1 MHCIPVFL
9 DVAAVVLI
17 VFIITIQNLS
27 VFVVT
32 ATQQQLIIA
41 LRARQ
46 VTTTRI
52 LTEIIESA
60 PIARRNINT
69 LWREVRQSPVGLQ
82 RRCSVISSSFV
93 DISTGAFC
101 GSRQQAR
108 SSLISFPP
116 KYRLDKRHCVVG
128 RASCPAPRLGMI
140 VPAMMTAGANTN
152 DDCDN
157 DADDGEQQQQ
167 QQQLV
172 AVDHIA
178 SILHTAVESI
188 SITTCATTS
197 NNVYQSSYRRRI
209 LHESISTLQNLKI
222 HAMTYDTVVDYDE
235 NANNIHTV
243 STYHEDKSIKELVTV
258 LTYESITTINTIH
271 KLIHRV
277 NNKAMN
283 KRNKGKPSSGHA
295 WKALASVVSSTF
307 SPLSLMNAMNSV
319 QNLNN
324 HSKNDN
330 NDDEVN
336 DNNLGNTLA
345 ILTIGLA
352 LSMNYSNTTATSIST
367 LNDDSNDY
375 TATMTKLIAG
385 AILPGDEVTAVV
397 NNNNGNVHSMARA
410 SVLGLLRLA
419 TIMNKS
425 IENDGRCCID
435 LQIIARIENGFRVGS
450 TLSRNSVNYGNN
462 DDELSQAAANLLSSV
477 YSGNNGGDDITDDNG
492 NALPLSKDV
501 IAPMLAIIANI
512 RPWEYVQVEKL
523 VRTAVSMDLWYSA
536 EQLCDSAIDTVLSAH
551 QSTTNEMYSKS
562 IMTTISPYNE
572 EDSGSKLITSIPQN
586 SSAHIAAQI
595 IIDMTLESRLY
606 RRADTFATKYYS
618 FGGPGR
624 FAEARFMH
632 ALDTIG
638 KIVKKRQVQLID
650 KQVERVDAMVDKV
663 VGEDYSQR
671 WGSVPQTSSHLQWR
685 DSEAGSVLT
694 MKVRIR
700 EFIFRRLRASNM
712 HSAAARLASLWQM
725 EYEQDPVQMMKE
737 LEQRRLTYLQ
747 WDDVGCPGNN
757 VDNTTG
763 IPLPDLISD
772 PDDLLMQFNL
782 LLDSSGS
789 DVVIGFDCEWH
800 ESINFVALLQ
810 LSSTTNSL
818 LLDIPALTVTK
829 EGCEALRSTV
839 GKLFSRST
847 DNYTQQ
853 QEQERVIGFSCK
865 DDIKR
870 LRASPCVPSTANH
883 WFPQQQTLCV
893 EDLRNV
899 IAEMNPLGGGI
910 GMKLLGLSRACEIFL
925 GGKGL
930 EKNEQCSDWLCRP
943 LTREQREY
951 ACLDAWACAAIYS
964 KIINS
969 LNKDAKYG
977 GRMREVKD
985 QK

>member
-1 MHCIPVFL
+1 MHYIPISL

-17 VFIITIQNLS
+17 VFIITIHNKLS
-27 VFVVT
+27 VIVVVT
-32 ATQQQLIIA
+32 LIIG

-46 VTTTRI
+46 VTSRLLAAIRKRPTR
-52 LTEIIESA
+52 A
-60 PIARRNINT
+60 VWPG
-69 LWREVRQSPVGLQ
+69 VRQSPVCLQ
-82 RRCSVISSSFV
+82 RHCSTVISSSFV

-101 GSRQQAR
+101 GSQQQAR
-108 SSLISFPP
+108 SSLGNRISYPTTN
-116 KYRLDKRHCVVG
+116 KLLDRRQIFVG
-128 RASCPAPRLGMI
+128 RASCPTSRVGMI
-140 VPAMMTAGANTN
+140 VPAMKTAAANTN
-152 DDCDN
+152 DDNDN
-157 DADDGEQQQQ
+157 GDQQP

-172 AVDHIA
+172 VVDHIA

-188 SITTCATTS
+188 NIHTCATTS
-197 NNVYQSSYRRRI
+197 NNVDLSYYRRRI
-209 LHESISTLQNLKI
+209 VHEAISTLQNLKI
-222 HAMTYDTVVDYDE
+222 HAMTYDTIVDYDE

-243 STYHEDKSIKELVTV
+243 STDHDENKSSIKELLTV
-258 LTYESITTINTIH
+258 LTYESITTINILH
-271 KLIHRV
+271 KLIQRV
-277 NNKAMN
+277 NNKAKN

-295 WKALASVVSSTF
+295 WKALAFVVSSTF
-307 SPLSLMNAMNSV
+307 PPLLLLNAMNSV
-319 QNLNN
+319 QKNCNNNN
-324 HSKNDN
+324 HSKDDNN

-336 DNNLGNTLA
+336 DDNLWNTLA

-352 LSMNYSNTTATSIST
+352 LSMDYNNTATASINT
-367 LNDDSNDY
+367 LNDDSNDK
-375 TATMTKLIAG
+375 TATMTKMIAG
-385 AILPGDEVTAVV
+385 AILPGDEGTAVDINLQHHV
-397 NNNNGNVHSMARA
+397 NIHSMARA
-410 SVLGLLRLA
+410 VVLGLLRLA
-419 TIMNKS
+419 TNMNKAMD
-425 IENDGRCCID
+425 NNGYYCCID
-435 LQIIARIENGFRVGS
+435 LQIIARIENGFHVGN
-450 TLSRNSVNYGNN
+450 TLSSNSVNYGNN

-492 NALPLSKDV
+492 NALLLSKDV

-512 RPWEYVQVEKL
+512 RPWEYVQVDKL

-536 EQLCDSAIDTVLSAH
+536 EQLCDSAIDTVLLAH
-551 QSTTNEMYSKS
+551 QSTVNEMLYSKS

-572 EDSGSKLITSIPQN
+572 EEDSGVSKLITSIPQN
-586 SSAHIAAQI
+586 SIAHIAAQI
-595 IIDMTLESRLY
+595 IIDVTLESRLY

-624 FAEARFMH
+624 FAEARYMH

-638 KIVKKRQVQLID
+638 KIIKKRQVQLID

-663 VGEDYSQR
+663 VGDDYSQK
-671 WGSVPQTSSHLQWR
+671 WGTAPWR

-712 HSAAARLASLWQM
+712 HSAAVRLATLWQM

-737 LEQRRLTYLQ
+737 LEQRQLTYLQ
-747 WDDVGCPGNN
+747 WDDVGCPGNI
-757 VDNTTG
+757 VDNISGTAM
-763 IPLPDLISD
+763 PLPDLITD

-782 LLDSSGS
+782 LLKSSRS

-810 LSSTTNSL
+810 LSSTTKTL

-829 EGCEALRSTV
+829 EGCDALRTTV

-853 QEQERVIGFSCK
+853 QEQQRVVGFSCK

-870 LRASPCVPSTANH
+870 LRASPCVPSTADH

-899 IAEMNPLGGGI
+899 IAEMNPLGVGI
-910 GMKLLGLSRACEIFL
+910 GMKHIGLSRACEMFL

-951 ACLDAWACAAIYS
+951 ACLDAWACAAIYL
-964 KIINS
+964 KIIHS
-969 LNKDAKYG
+969 LRGCKS
-977 GRMREVKD
+977 
-985 QK
+985 